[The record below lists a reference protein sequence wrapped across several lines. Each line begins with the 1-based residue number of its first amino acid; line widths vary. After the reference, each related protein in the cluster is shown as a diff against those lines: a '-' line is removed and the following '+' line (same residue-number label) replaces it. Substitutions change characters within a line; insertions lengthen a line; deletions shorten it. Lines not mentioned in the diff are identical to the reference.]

1 MPRKP
6 VNTNYNND
14 KHRAS
19 HKETLCRLIL
29 LLFEKNNEFFSH
41 DYLNSEGRKLFEK
54 IVEIVLEMNP
64 EYGKRIIAVR
74 KKGSRE
80 EVASFLN
87 EVGEKY
93 QCW

>member
-6 VNTNYNND
+6 VNPNYDND
-14 KHRAS
+14 KHRVS
-19 HKETLCRLIL
+19 YKETLCRLIL
-29 LLFEKNNEFFSH
+29 ILFEKNNKFFSH
-41 DYLNSEGRKLFEK
+41 DYFNSEGRKLFEK

-74 KKGSRE
+74 KKGSME

-87 EVGEKY
+87 EVGEKC